1 MKLAQMF
8 AERFRDL
15 DVNSRGKIF
24 GHLLAREMQSA
35 ESFATR
41 TDKVDDGDS
50 LVYTFTD
57 RSRLKL
63 KNPKQT
69 TDKATVHQLGSI

>member
-35 ESFATR
+35 ESFAAR
-41 TDKVDDGDS
+41 TDRDGDS

-63 KNPKQT
+63 KNPKQVS
-69 TDKATVHQLGSI
+69 DKATVHQLEGV

>member
-15 DVNSRGKIF
+15 DVNSRGRIF

-35 ESFATR
+35 ESFSTR
-41 TDKVDDGDS
+41 TDRDGDA

-69 TDKATVHQLGSI
+69 TDKATVHQLGSV